1 MSVRPV
7 WLRFMPE
14 NHCTA
19 IIFSCLMLMM
29 SLSIGDALGQDSL
42 SMNGALQVDEFGS
55 SRALAT
61 EDALRERVAREGWV
75 RVRVDLIQSAKLSV
89 PSDAVEAGIL
99 EDQSERTTQDLLFA
113 LPAGSYEAVHRDA
126 DSPTLTLRVDAVGLD
141 ELLVSPLV
149 VNVGAAGIPG
159 EAGMDLAMVVEQAIR
174 SYQLAYAI
182 SPDVEAAAYGDSL
195 SDNFVD
201 ISSLEDLRAEIIATL
216 EQLDTGSV
224 EARDHLRVA
233 LQNLDDTLA
242 TDAAESLSA
251 LPSTADA
258 VDYRVE
264 FIPSSYSFGQVPV
277 GSSSAPQTATIRNT
291 GTGTVTFER
300 GILNSPY
307 VSAGYSISDSTCGAT
322 LSPGASCELKIRFQ
336 PQASGSR
343 SGYLFV
349 SVGAR
354 DHLIVPS
361 KPKKRPDWMSPEE
374 YAQAPATLKVR
385 EFQAGGKIM
394 VTTLLCPKATP
405 KSMLKVLYRQRRH
418 VELDLRNLET
428 TLGMEHLRCKT
439 PAMALKELW
448 VYLLAY
454 NLIRL
459 LMAQA
464 AVVAD
469 QIPRQLSFK
478 HVVQM
483 WGCVLQCGAPTTASA
498 SMPCGC

>member
-1 MSVRPV
+1 MNPCFRFDSNAVSSIRAMFRSMPAGDSSERSRRVQCEEESMSVRPV

-322 LSPGASCELKIRFQ
+322 LSPGASCEFKIRFQ

-349 SVGAR
+349 SADESVELYFAQLSGTGTADRTYSVAFIPSSYSFGQVPVGSSSAPQTATIR
-354 DHLIVPS
+354 NTGTGTVTFERGILN
-361 KPKKRPDWMSPEE
+361 SP
-374 YAQAPATLKVR
+374 YVSAGYSISDGTCGATLSPGASCELKIKVPT
-385 EFQAGGKIM
+385 AGERQPQR
-394 VTTLLCPKATP
+394 VFVC
-405 KSMLKVLYRQRRH
+405 QRR
-418 VELDLRNLET
+418 
-428 TLGMEHLRCKT
+428 
-439 PAMALKELW
+439 
-448 VYLLAY
+448 
-454 NLIRL
+454 
-459 LMAQA
+459 
-464 AVVAD
+464 
-469 QIPRQLSFK
+469 
-478 HVVQM
+478 
-483 WGCVLQCGAPTTASA
+483 
-498 SMPCGC
+498 